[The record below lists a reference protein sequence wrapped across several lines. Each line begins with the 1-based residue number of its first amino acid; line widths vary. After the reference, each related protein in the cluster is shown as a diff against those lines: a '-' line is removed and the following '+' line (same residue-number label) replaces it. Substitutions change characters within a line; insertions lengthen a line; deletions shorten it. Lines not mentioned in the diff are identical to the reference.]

1 MTLNFKTA
9 ALALTVAAAASTAQ
23 AADFNNSG
31 VDFANVD
38 RWTGAYAGGHIG
50 TGSSNQKGSK
60 NKINGGVQV
69 GYNQQFGDFVVGGEI
84 EAARAGGLQYQVGK
98 GGALQQ
104 TWSGTARAKAGYAL
118 DNVLLYGTVGV
129 TTARFEG
136 KGTVTSRDRWHTG
149 WTYGAGAEMGFTENI
164 SGKVEYTQTR
174 FNGMDST
181 IGGVKGSNNLVNHA
195 IKTGLNFRF

>member
-9 ALALTVAAAASTAQ
+9 ALALNVAATASTAQ

-104 TWSGTARAKAGYAL
+104 TWSGTPGPRRATHSTTCCFTARWASPPPASRARAP
-118 DNVLLYGTVGV
+118 
-129 TTARFEG
+129 
-136 KGTVTSRDRWHTG
+136 
-149 WTYGAGAEMGFTENI
+149 
-164 SGKVEYTQTR
+164 
-174 FNGMDST
+174 
-181 IGGVKGSNNLVNHA
+181 
-195 IKTGLNFRF
+195 